1 MRKLFWYLSAY
12 KKRMALGLTLKVAG
26 TFAELVL
33 PLIMA
38 YMLDEVAPTGESLS
52 LALWGAGMLVCA
64 LAALWGNVVANR
76 MASRVARDTT
86 ERLRDDLFAKTLR
99 LSAAQTDKATI
110 PSLVSRLSS
119 DTYHVHNM
127 IGMMQRLGVRA
138 PILLVGGVALTF
150 TVDPM
155 LALVLL
161 VTVPILTAVV
171 VLVAGRGVGLYG
183 RLQRSVD
190 VMVRKVRDD
199 YTGIRV
205 IKALSRTDYES
216 RGFSAIN
223 GEVSRNETRAALTMG
238 ASGPIMN
245 AVLNVG
251 MAVVL
256 FFGAYRVAEGRA
268 GVGDLTAFTSYFTII
283 LNAVISVGRIF
294 VILSKGTAS
303 AGRIAEILNLPE
315 GMGLRKDL
323 MAEPDQPY
331 LRFEGVSFSYGGQA
345 PALQD
350 ISFSL
355 EKGESLGILGAT
367 GSGKSTLAAL
377 LLRFYDP
384 DEGRILIGGR
394 DLRSLS
400 AEELR
405 SKFGVVFQNDFL
417 MAASI
422 GENLD
427 FERDLSLPALEA
439 AVRDARAGTFVAEH
453 GGFEGM
459 LTARGSNLSGGQ
471 KQRLLIARALA
482 ARPEIL
488 ILDDSSSAL
497 DYRTDAA
504 LRKTL
509 LERLPG
515 TTVVMIAQ
523 RISSVRFADRI
534 LVLDKGRA
542 VGFGSDQELMQ
553 TCPLYRQIYR
563 SQHGGSDPTSF
574 RSSAPSAEEAP
585 DPSPEGGLFHRAPS
599 ARRGGEG
606 I

>member
-1 MRKLFWYLSAY
+1 MRKIFGYLSAF
-12 KKRMALGLTLKVAG
+12 KGRMAVGLSLKILG

-38 YMLDEVAPTGESLS
+38 YMLDEVAPAGDAWALG
-52 LALWGAGMLVCA
+52 LWGAGMLACA
-64 LAALWGNVVANR
+64 LAALWGNVAANR

-99 LSAAQTDKATI
+99 LSAAQTDRATI

-119 DTYHVHNM
+119 DTYNVHNM

-138 PILLVGGVALTF
+138 PILLIGGVALTF
-150 TVDPM
+150 TVDPV

-161 VTVPILTAVV
+161 VTVPVLTAVV
-171 VLVAGRGVGLYG
+171 ALVAGRGIGLYG

-190 VMVRKVRDD
+190 AMVRKVRDD

-205 IKALSRTDYES
+205 IKALSRTGYES
-216 RGFSAIN
+216 RSFAAVN
-223 GEVSRNETRAALTMG
+223 EKVSRDETRAALTMG
-238 ASGPIMN
+238 ASGPVMN

-256 FFGAYRVAEGRA
+256 FLGAYRVSDGMA

-294 VILSKGTAS
+294 VNLSKGAAS
-303 AGRIAEILNLPE
+303 AGRIAEILDLPE
-315 GMGLRKDL
+315 EMTALPDL
-323 MAEPDQPY
+323 PQEEGAPY
-331 LRFEGVSFSYGGQA
+331 LRFEHVSFSYGGKA
-345 PALQD
+345 PALRD
-350 ISFSL
+350 IDFSL
-355 EKGESLGILGAT
+355 NKGESLGILGAT

-384 DEGRILIGGR
+384 DEGRILLEGR
-394 DLRSLS
+394 DLRSFS
-400 AEELR
+400 RQELR
-405 SKFGVVFQNDFL
+405 EKFGVVFQNDFL

-422 GENLD
+422 GENVD
-427 FERDLSLPALEA
+427 FERDLPEEQLEE
-439 AVRDARAGTFVAEH
+439 AVRAARAEAFVAEH
-453 GGFEGM
+453 GGFEGK
-459 LTARGSNLSGGQ
+459 LTARGSNFSGGQ

-482 ARPEIL
+482 GRPEIL

-497 DYRTDAA
+497 DYRTDAM
-504 LRKTL
+504 LRRTL
-509 LERLPG
+509 TRDLSG

-534 LVLDKGRA
+534 LVLDRGRA
-542 VGFGSDQELMQ
+542 EGFGSDADLMR
-553 TCPLYRQIYR
+553 TCPLYGRIFA
-563 SQHGGSDPTSF
+563 SQHGGDP
-574 RSSAPSAEEAP
+574 EAP
-585 DPSPEGGLFHRAPS
+585 EEGAPADGEGGAGPAGEGGLA
-599 ARRGGEG
+599 
-606 I
+606 